1 MNLLKERKKMKINRL
16 ALRAFYESHRD
27 EYLRRR
33 FSGDKAL
40 WDESYKWDILPRL
53 NKELAAYDS
62 VNGDSIAEIAH
73 IVTHHTN
80 TSNFANWR
88 DIDDLKD
95 LLSRRN
101 AHSVLS
107 ELWLAKPETAAK
119 CIQTASQL
127 AQLFMSDKSF
137 APSTWAYLLAALD
150 CNSFALYREAI
161 MKQVAEICGVDSP
174 TAASQGEK
182 YTLLNDAALYLG
194 ELMRGDINDVPYMQA
209 LNGQDFLWVTLEYS
223 DS

>member
-1 MNLLKERKKMKINRL
+1 MEINKL
-16 ALRAFYESHRD
+16 ALQAFYESHRD

-53 NKELAAYDS
+53 NKELAAYGS

-107 ELWLAKPETAAK
+107 ELWLAKPKTAAE
-119 CIQTASQL
+119 CIQAANQFV
-127 AQLFMSDKSF
+127 QPFMSGKNF
-137 APSTWAYLLAALD
+137 APSTWAYLLAARD
-150 CNSFALYREAI
+150 CNLFALYREAI
-161 MKQVAEICGVDSP
+161 TKQVAEMCGVDSP
-174 TAASQGEK
+174 TTASQGEK

-194 ELMRGDINDVPYMQA
+194 ELMRDDINDVPYMQA

>member
-1 MNLLKERKKMKINRL
+1 MEINKVALK
-16 ALRAFYESHRD
+16 AFYESHRD

-101 AHSVLS
+101 VH
-107 ELWLAKPETAAK
+107 TAAE

-137 APSTWAYLLAALD
+137 APSTWAYLLAAFD
-150 CNSFALYREAI
+150 CNSFALYREVI

-194 ELMRGDINDVPYMQA
+194 ELMRDDTNDVPYMQA

>member
-1 MNLLKERKKMKINRL
+1 MEINKL
-16 ALRAFYESHRD
+16 ALQAFYESHRD

-62 VNGDSIAEIAH
+62 VSSDSIAEIAH
-73 IVTHHTN
+73 IVTHYTN

-88 DIDDLKD
+88 DIDDLKA
-95 LLSRRN
+95 LLSRKN

-107 ELWLAKPETAAK
+107 ELWLVKPETAAE
-119 CIQTASQL
+119 CIQTANQL
-127 AQLFMSDKSF
+127 AQLFMSDKTF
-137 APSTWAYLLAALD
+137 APSTWAYLLAAYD
-150 CNSFALYREAI
+150 CNLFALYREAI
-161 MKQVAEICGVDSP
+161 MKQVAEMCGVSSP
-174 TAASQGEK
+174 TAAPQGEK

-194 ELMRGDINDVPYMQA
+194 ELMRGDIDDVSYMQA
-209 LNGQDFLWVTLEYS
+209 LNGQDFLWVTLEYT

>member
-1 MNLLKERKKMKINRL
+1 MNLSKERKKMKINKL
-16 ALRAFYESHRD
+16 ALQAFYESRRD

-40 WDESYKWDILPRL
+40 WDESYKWDILSRL

-62 VNGDSIAEIAH
+62 VNGDSITEIAH

-101 AHSVLS
+101 THSVLS
-107 ELWLAKPETAAK
+107 ELWIAKPETAAE

-150 CNSFALYREAI
+150 CNSFALYRETI
-161 MKQVAEICGVDSP
+161 I
-174 TAASQGEK
+174 
-182 YTLLNDAALYLG
+182 
-194 ELMRGDINDVPYMQA
+194 
-209 LNGQDFLWVTLEYS
+209 
-223 DS
+223 

>member
-1 MNLLKERKKMKINRL
+1 MKINKL
-16 ALRAFYESHRD
+16 ALQAFYESHRD
-27 EYLRRR
+27 EYLQRR

-40 WDESYKWDILPRL
+40 WDESYKWYILPRL
-53 NKELAAYDS
+53 NKELAAYGS

-107 ELWLAKPETAAK
+107 ALWLAKPETTAE
-119 CIQTASQL
+119 CIQTANQFV
-127 AQLFMSDKSF
+127 QPFMLGKTF
-137 APSTWAYLLAALD
+137 APSTWAYLLAARD
-150 CNSFALYREAI
+150 CNLFALYRETI
-161 MKQVAEICGVDSP
+161 MKQVAEICGVSSP
-174 TAASQGEK
+174 TAAPQGEK

-194 ELMRGDINDVPYMQA
+194 ELMRGDIDDLPYMQA
-209 LNGQDFLWVTLEYS
+209 LNGQDFLWVTLEYT

>member
-1 MNLLKERKKMKINRL
+1 MKINKL
-16 ALRAFYESHRD
+16 ALQAFYESHGD

-73 IVTHHTN
+73 IVTHYTN

-88 DIDDLKD
+88 DIDDLKA
-95 LLSRRN
+95 LLSRKN

-107 ELWLAKPETAAK
+107 ELWLAKPETVAE
-119 CIQTASQL
+119 CIQTANQL
-127 AQLFMSDKSF
+127 VQPFMSGKNF
-137 APSTWAYLLAALD
+137 APSTWAYLLAARD
-150 CNSFALYREAI
+150 CNSFALYREVI
-161 MKQVAEICGVDSP
+161 MKQVAEMCGVSNS
-174 TAASQGEK
+174 TSASQGEK
-182 YTLLNDAALYLG
+182 YTLLNDAVLYLG
-194 ELMRGDINDVPYMQA
+194 ELMQSDIDDMLYRQA
-209 LNGQDFLWVTLEYS
+209 LNGQDFLWVTLAYS

>member
-1 MNLLKERKKMKINRL
+1 MKINKL
-16 ALRAFYESHRD
+16 ALQAFYESHRD

-88 DIDDLKD
+88 DIEDLKA
-95 LLSRRN
+95 LLLRKN

-107 ELWLAKPETAAK
+107 ELWIAKPETAAE

-127 AQLFMSDKSF
+127 AQLFMSDRSF
-137 APSTWAYLLAALD
+137 APSTWAYLLAAFD
-150 CNSFALYREAI
+150 CNSFALYREVI

-194 ELMRGDINDVPYMQA
+194 ELMRYDINDVPYMQA
-209 LNGQDFLWVTLEYS
+209 LNGQDFLWVTLEYP

>member
-1 MNLLKERKKMKINRL
+1 MEINKL
-16 ALRAFYESHRD
+16 ALQAFYESHRD

-53 NKELAAYDS
+53 NKELAAYNS

-107 ELWLAKPETAAK
+107 ELWIAKPETTIE
-119 CIQTASQL
+119 CIQTTNQL
-127 AQLFMSDKSF
+127 VQPFMLGKNF
-137 APSTWAYLLAALD
+137 APSTWAYLLAARD
-150 CNSFALYREAI
+150 CNLFALYREAI
-161 MKQVAEICGVDSP
+161 MKQVAEICGVDNP

-194 ELMRGDINDVPYMQA
+194 ELMRDDINDVPYMQA
-209 LNGQDFLWVTLEYS
+209 LNGQDFLWVTLEYA

>member
-1 MNLLKERKKMKINRL
+1 MEINKL

-73 IVTHHTN
+73 IVTHHTT
-80 TSNFANWR
+80 TSNFLNWR
-88 DIDDLKD
+88 DIEDLKA
-95 LLSRRN
+95 LLLRKN

-107 ELWLAKPETAAK
+107 ELWIAKPETAAE
-119 CIQTASQL
+119 CIQTGLVNLHNCLCQT
-127 AQLFMSDKSF
+127 K
-137 APSTWAYLLAALD
+137 ALPRLPGHT
-150 CNSFALYREAI
+150 CWQHSIVIRLRCI
-161 MKQVAEICGVDSP
+161 VK
-174 TAASQGEK
+174 
-182 YTLLNDAALYLG
+182 
-194 ELMRGDINDVPYMQA
+194 
-209 LNGQDFLWVTLEYS
+209 
-223 DS
+223 

>member
-1 MNLLKERKKMKINRL
+1 MEINKL
-16 ALRAFYESHRD
+16 ALQAFYESHRD

-53 NKELAAYDS
+53 NKELAAYGL
-62 VNGDSIAEIAH
+62 VNSDSIAEIAH
-73 IVTHHTN
+73 IVTHHTS

-107 ELWLAKPETAAK
+107 ELWLAKPETAAE
-119 CIQTASQL
+119 CIQTTNQL
-127 AQLFMSDKSF
+127 VQPFMSGKNF
-137 APSTWAYLLAALD
+137 APSTWAYLLAAHD

-194 ELMRGDINDVPYMQA
+194 ELMRYDINDVPYMQA
-209 LNGQDFLWVTLEYS
+209 LNGQDFLWVTLEYA